1 MFKKRLLTRTEFLK
15 YAGIITGGVGL
26 SATLMSQVFGLSSKT
41 IQKLKQG
48 PGIEGWVNTTC
59 RLCPG
64 GCGLSVRTI
73 DGIPISLKGNPLS
86 PINRGGICPAAHANL
101 ELLYHPDRFTEPLKR
116 PEGRLRKTLD
126 SIAWDE
132 VVPSVAK
139 NIRDLTSTGQ
149 GHKIA
154 IINGDNSLLM
164 KNAWQ
169 ELANKIGT
177 PNFYQEND
185 SGITD
190 TSSYATQGIH
200 QIPML
205 DLINSECIISL
216 GSNFLEENGA
226 PAHFNQVHGVFKD
239 VDNYT
244 RNKLIYVGPRANI
257 TATSAHKWIPIYPDT
272 WGALALG
279 IAHILIEENAI
290 DISYLKKY
298 SNGYFD
304 ETTDDGEKH
313 FRFETQ
319 VRTIFHPRQV
329 EEITGVPEKDIRY
342 LAELLAT
349 RQHCAVL
356 CGREA
361 LQSPRG
367 DLHQWAV
374 HSLNFITGNI
384 QNPGGLYFRSTDQM
398 MNSLKSSKNNSSV
411 ANLFKSDGG
420 DPFEVPSIDMFAK
433 RIEGYAPYK
442 IELLIINKA
451 NPCYHGENRVKWRAS
466 LKHIP
471 KVVYLGDL
479 PNETSKYADVILP
492 SHSDF
497 ESWDLVE
504 KIPGIPL
511 DSVSIQKPVIS
522 PMYNTRQA
530 IEILKEIESQA
541 GIYDPQKQSN
551 KSSKDLVQTRL
562 KNIHTEKRGA
572 PFEMLTQ
579 EKWKSIYKNHTPIK
593 GGHTEKQF
601 LERTTDNGGWWD
613 PALPIKGKLSDVIKT
628 PSGKFELLPEILTHI
643 EGYSGDESQIL
654 KNLLGDRKY
663 PSSQIQYETSGRD
676 EFPLILISGYPISN
690 PFGRTVYSP
699 TMLETIGI
707 RNEIYWESWA
717 EIHPATAKEFGLK
730 NGDTIQLVSQV
741 GKEIQVRAR
750 VKPIIHPD
758 VVFVPLG
765 LGRIDVGRY
774 GSEIG
779 SDPRE
784 LMVPQPEVSTGRVI
798 VSGTPVR
805 ITLL

>member
-1 MFKKRLLTRTEFLK
+1 MSKKRLLTRTEFLK
-15 YAGIITGGVGL
+15 YAGIITGGIGL
-26 SATLMSQVFGLSSKT
+26 SASMMSQVFGLSNKT

-48 PGIEGWVNTTC
+48 PGLESWANTTC

-64 GCGLSVRTI
+64 GCGLTVRRI
-73 DGIPISLKGNPLS
+73 DGIPISLKGNSLS
-86 PINRGGICPAAHANL
+86 PINRGGVCPAAHANL
-101 ELLYHPDRFTEPLKR
+101 ELLFHPDRYTEPLTR
-116 PEGRLRKTLD
+116 PEGRLRKTLNPT
-126 SIAWDE
+126 SWE
-132 VVPSVAK
+132 ETFPSVAK
-139 NIRDLTSTGQ
+139 NVRELTSTGQ

-154 IINGDNSLLM
+154 IINGDNSPLM
-164 KNAWQ
+164 KHVWQ
-169 ELANKIGT
+169 EFANQIGT

-185 SGITD
+185 LGLTD
-190 TSSYATQGIH
+190 NSCYATQGIRRL
-200 QIPML
+200 PML

-216 GSNFLEENGA
+216 GSNFLEEDGS
-226 PAHFNQVHGVFKD
+226 PVHFNQVYSEFKD
-239 VDNYT
+239 VENVT

-290 DISYLKKY
+290 DTGYLKKY
-298 SNGYFD
+298 ANGYFD
-304 ETTDDGEKH
+304 ETDKDGNKRI
-313 FRFETQ
+313 RFETQ
-319 VRTIFHPRQV
+319 VRTIFHPKYV
-329 EEITGVPEKDIRY
+329 EEITGIPEKEIRY

-349 RQHCAVL
+349 RRHSVVL

-374 HSLNFITGNI
+374 HCLNFITGNL
-384 QNPGGLYFRSTDQM
+384 QNPGGWYF
-398 MNSLKSSKNNSSV
+398 KSDDPYPVAKPVSDNENPI

-420 DPFEVPSIDMFAK
+420 HPLEAPSIDMFAK
-433 RIEGYAPYK
+433 RVEGYAPYN

-451 NPCYHGENRVKWRAS
+451 NPCFHGENRVKWRAT

-471 KVVYLGDL
+471 RVIYLGDL
-479 PNETSKYADVILP
+479 PNETSKYADVIFP
-492 SHSDF
+492 THSDF

-504 KIPGIPL
+504 NIPGLPM
-511 DSVSIQKPVIS
+511 DSLSVQKPVIS
-522 PMYNTRQA
+522 PMYGTRSGY
-530 IEILKEIESQA
+530 EVVKEIASQA
-541 GIYDPQKQSN
+541 GISTQQIFSAKMPE
-551 KSSKDLVQTRL
+551 DLVRTRM
-562 KNIHTEKRGA
+562 KQIHAQKRGA
-572 PFEMLTQ
+572 PFESLSQ
-579 EKWKSIYKNHTPIK
+579 KEWKSAYKNHKSLK
-593 GGHTEKQF
+593 GGYTETQF
-601 LERTTDNGGWWD
+601 LKTTSDNGGWWD
-613 PALPIKGKLSDVIKT
+613 PAIQVQHKLDDVIKT
-628 PSGKFELLPEILTHI
+628 PSGKFEMLPETLTYF

-654 KNLLGDRKY
+654 KNLLAAKKY
-663 PSSQIQYETSGRD
+663 PSGLIQYETSGRD
-676 EFPLILISGYPISN
+676 EFPLTLISGYPITN

-717 EIHPATAKEFGLK
+717 EIHPATARKFGLK
-730 NGDTIQLVSQV
+730 NGDTIQLVSHV
-741 GKEIQVRAR
+741 GKEIHVKAR

-774 GSEIG
+774 GTGIG

-784 LMVPQPEVSTGRVI
+784 LMVPQPEVSTGLAI
-798 VSGTPVR
+798 VSGTPIR

>member
-1 MFKKRLLTRTEFLK
+1 
-15 YAGIITGGVGL
+15 
-26 SATLMSQVFGLSSKT
+26 
-41 IQKLKQG
+41 
-48 PGIEGWVNTTC
+48 
-59 RLCPG
+59 
-64 GCGLSVRTI
+64 
-73 DGIPISLKGNPLS
+73 
-86 PINRGGICPAAHANL
+86 
-101 ELLYHPDRFTEPLKR
+101 
-116 PEGRLRKTLD
+116 
-126 SIAWDE
+126 
-132 VVPSVAK
+132 
-139 NIRDLTSTGQ
+139 
-149 GHKIA
+149 
-154 IINGDNSLLM
+154 
-164 KNAWQ
+164 
-169 ELANKIGT
+169 
-177 PNFYQEND
+177 
-185 SGITD
+185 
-190 TSSYATQGIH
+190 
-200 QIPML
+200 
-205 DLINSECIISL
+205 
-216 GSNFLEENGA
+216 
-226 PAHFNQVHGVFKD
+226 
-239 VDNYT
+239 
-244 RNKLIYVGPRANI
+244 
-257 TATSAHKWIPIYPDT
+257 
-272 WGALALG
+272 
-279 IAHILIEENAI
+279 
-290 DISYLKKY
+290 
-298 SNGYFD
+298 
-304 ETTDDGEKH
+304 
-313 FRFETQ
+313 
-319 VRTIFHPRQV
+319 
-329 EEITGVPEKDIRY
+329 
-342 LAELLAT
+342 
-349 RQHCAVL
+349 
-356 CGREA
+356 
-361 LQSPRG
+361 
-367 DLHQWAV
+367 
-374 HSLNFITGNI
+374 
-384 QNPGGLYFRSTDQM
+384 
-398 MNSLKSSKNNSSV
+398 
-411 ANLFKSDGG
+411 
-420 DPFEVPSIDMFAK
+420 
-433 RIEGYAPYK
+433 
-442 IELLIINKA
+442 
-451 NPCYHGENRVKWRAS
+451 
-466 LKHIP
+466 
-471 KVVYLGDL
+471 
-479 PNETSKYADVILP
+479 
-492 SHSDF
+492 
-497 ESWDLVE
+497 
-504 KIPGIPL
+504 
-511 DSVSIQKPVIS
+511 
-522 PMYNTRQA
+522 MYNTRQA